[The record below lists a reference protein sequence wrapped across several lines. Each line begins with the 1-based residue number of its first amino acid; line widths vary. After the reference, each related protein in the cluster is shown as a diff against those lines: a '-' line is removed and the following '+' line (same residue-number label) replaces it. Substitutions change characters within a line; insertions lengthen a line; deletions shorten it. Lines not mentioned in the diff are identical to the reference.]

1 MCVRYDTK
9 IHQNTKHGKIG
20 MTWTKI
26 RVGNLQD
33 TNKYMHDKSQES
45 MKEITQEGLILI
57 LSRSKS
63 CIIILTKS
71 ISIHMAKNT
80 S

>member
-1 MCVRYDTK
+1 MCVRYGTK

-26 RVGNLQD
+26 RVENIQD
-33 TNKYMHDKSQES
+33 TNKYMHDKSQEN
-45 MKEITQEGLILI
+45 MKEITEEGLSILI

-63 CIIILTKS
+63 CITILTK
-71 ISIHMAKNT
+71 
-80 S
+80 